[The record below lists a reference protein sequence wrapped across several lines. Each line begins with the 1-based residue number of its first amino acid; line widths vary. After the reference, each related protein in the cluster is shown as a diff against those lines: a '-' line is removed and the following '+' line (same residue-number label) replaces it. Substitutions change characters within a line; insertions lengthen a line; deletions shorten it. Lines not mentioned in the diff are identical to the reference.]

1 MSNLKMIITILLVG
15 GGTAGVMTLI
25 TKFKLGRFSGGRF
38 DIFKKEKQKEELARV
53 NEISGKQSPI
63 AKKIEDDER
72 IAPEI
77 REKIKKIKADGNNE
91 IKKVLETVSVADL
104 LKKEDELWD

>member
-1 MSNLKMIITILLVG
+1 MINLKMIITILVIG
-15 GGTAGVMTLI
+15 GGAAGILAIV
-25 TKFKLGRFSGGRF
+25 TKLKAGSFSGGRF
-38 DIFKKEKQKEELARV
+38 DIFKKKKQDEELARV